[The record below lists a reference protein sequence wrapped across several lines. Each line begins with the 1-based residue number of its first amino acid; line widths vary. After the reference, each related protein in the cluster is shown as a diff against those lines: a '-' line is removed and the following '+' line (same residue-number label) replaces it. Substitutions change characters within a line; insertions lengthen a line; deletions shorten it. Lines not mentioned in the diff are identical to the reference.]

1 MKSIAIKLL
10 LIVGCISASAQS
22 NISYTFD
29 KLGRIKSEKIQ
40 NSYEMLFN
48 YDKEGNIVSKVV
60 TNITDLKPIRLDKDS
75 EYKIYPNPTNSVVT
89 IEVLT
94 SNTNLDITVCDFS
107 GKILDRKNSQQSI
120 TQFSL
125 EKYPEGVYFLTL
137 KSENKTNIHKIVKI
151 TR

>member
-10 LIVGCISASAQS
+10 LVVGCISASAQS

-29 KLGRIKSEKIQ
+29 KEGRIKSEIFQ

-60 TNITDLKPIRLDKDS
+60 TNKTDLKSIRLGKNC
-75 EYKIYPNPTNSVVT
+75 EYKIYPNPTNSDVT
-89 IEVLT
+89 IEALT
-94 SNTNLDITVCDFS
+94 NNTNIDITVCDNS
-107 GKILDRKNSQQSI
+107 GKILGKKSSKESI

-125 EKYPEGVYFLTL
+125 EKYAQGVYFIIL
-137 KSENKTNIHKIVKI
+137 KSENKTIRHKIVKI
-151 TR
+151 